1 MSWWVRRQLS
11 KNVAALRQARDDLAV
26 ADEMSLA
33 LPEGEADVDAMDR
46 HRRDLRER
54 IARLQ
59 ARQDA
64 LLDRLPR

>member
-1 MSWWVRRQLS
+1 MSWWVKRQLAR
-11 KNVAALRQARDDLAV
+11 NVAELRQARADLGI

-33 LPEGEADVDAMDR
+33 LPEGEADVEAMDR

-54 IARLQ
+54 IARLE

>member
-11 KNVAALRQARDDLAV
+11 RTSADLRRARADLAV

-33 LPEGEADVDAMDR
+33 LPEGEADVEAMDR

-54 IARLQ
+54 IARLEV
-59 ARQDA
+59 RQDA